1 MPWEATSQT
10 ISPEVEEVLLPA
22 EQAAGRLQD
31 VRRRTERPLPQPMTH
46 EDLLPFEEGQ
56 HARDQEDP
64 TEAPRGKPLL
74 VAELDP
80 LPGGGPRRGS
90 LRGGPDPGQ
99 GFVPTSDQLYP

>member
-1 MPWEATSQT
+1 ME
-10 ISPEVEEVLLPA
+10 L
-22 EQAAGRLQD
+22 
-31 VRRRTERPLPQPMTH
+31 ERPLPQPMAH

-64 TEAPRGKPLL
+64 TEASRGEPLL

-80 LPGGGPRRGS
+80 LPGTGTGRDFLRR
-90 LRGGPDPGQ
+90 GPDPGQ